1 MKGSHLLIIISISL
15 SFIGGIGF
23 TLFISSISH
32 EPMHV
37 VTQFNNFTTNSK
49 KGPSFAV
56 VNTVTN
62 RIYVANWK
70 DNTISVIDGNDN
82 IQIANIKVGESFS
95 ALDVNQNTN
104 RIYFTEDHHT
114 SNKEQDNTII
124 IIDGNSNS
132 EIAEIHGPYSEVA
145 VNPYTNRI
153 YALSYEDGVIYV
165 IDGNN
170 NTKIAEIKD
179 DEHPFGIGVNPVT
192 NRIYVAHH
200 KLDINGYGWTNGTI
214 SVIDGN
220 NNTKIASITVGV
232 NPVGI
237 GVNPITNKIYV
248 TNYFEGTVSVID
260 GTNNRITGKPILLHG
275 APEGI
280 SVNPVTN
287 KIYVADA
294 TTSTLYVIDGN
305 NDTKKDEI
313 HPLSGW
319 SVSVNPI
326 TNKIYVPDYFFN
338 NLSVIDGRY
347 DNIMTVIPIGVYP

>member
-1 MKGSHLLIIISISL
+1 MKALRLLIIISISL
-15 SFIGGIGF
+15 SFISGIGF
-23 TLFISSISH
+23 ALFTSSIFH

-37 VTQFNNFTTNSK
+37 VTQLNNFTTNSK
-49 KGPSFAV
+49 KGPSFVV
-56 VNTVTN
+56 VNSMTNHIYVGN
-62 RIYVANWK
+62 RI

-82 IQIANIKVGESFS
+82 TEIASIKVGNGLSTF
-95 ALDVNQNTN
+95 AVNPNTN
-104 RIYFTEDHHT
+104 RIYAIEAPIPE
-114 SNKEQDNTII
+114 KEQNNTLFV
-124 IIDGNSNS
+124 IDGNSNT
-132 EIAEIHGPYSEVA
+132 EIAEMHGAYSEVA
-145 VNPYTNRI
+145 VNPNTNRI
-153 YALSYEDGVIYV
+153 YASSYKDGVISV

-179 DEHPFGIGVNPVT
+179 DENPFGIGVNPVT

-200 KLDINGYGWTNGTI
+200 KLDINSHKWTNGTI

-220 NNTKIASITVGV
+220 NNTKIASILVGV

-237 GVNPITNKIYV
+237 GINPVTNKIYV
-248 TNYFEGTVSVID
+248 TNYIEGTVSVID
-260 GTNNRITGKPILLHG
+260 GNNNRVIGKPIPLHG
-275 APEGI
+275 VAEGI

-287 KIYVADA
+287 KIYVTDP

-313 HPLSGW
+313 HPLPGW

-347 DNIMTVIPIGVYP
+347 DNIMAVIPIGAYP